1 MQAGIREFLEQG
13 IISSSRMRAIDENA
27 RALGVTSLQMM
38 ESAGRSLAEII
49 RSRNQE
55 RILILCG
62 KGNNGGDGLVAAR
75 YLQDMETTVIS
86 LGGQGLSPG
95 CAHQH
100 RALDHCSVSH
110 HRVLC
115 RDDVLPLEGC
125 FSEAG
130 VVVDALLGTGSS
142 GMLREPVAT
151 LVEFANR
158 SPGERVAADLPTPGF
173 SAQTIVAF
181 HRPKVEGSL
190 VADIGVPL
198 EAECFVGPGDLSVLR
213 RKEPDAHKGDGGEV
227 LIIGGGPYQGAPYLA
242 GLGALRAGADIVR
255 IASTVFE
262 PIPDL
267 IYERLEGRI
276 LDERHLDRILPLVRR
291 ADVVVAGNGLGDR
304 SHDLILALAPCCKK
318 AVFDA
323 DAIRKPL
330 PLADDTLFTPHA
342 GEFIRMTGNSP
353 QKDLVSRG
361 RAVRESAR
369 GCTIL
374 LKGEVDTISDGSRVR
389 FNRTGSPLMTVG
401 GTGDVLAG
409 MAGALFCH
417 LSAFDAACIAAYVNG
432 RAGMAVERVI
442 GGGMMASDLLDHIP
456 REMYPAGRSE
466 RD

>member
-1 MQAGIREFLEQG
+1 MQAGFREFLEQG
-13 IISSSRMRAIDENA
+13 IVSSSRMRVIDENA
-27 RALGVTSLQMM
+27 RSLGVTSLQMM
-38 ESAGRSLAEII
+38 ESAGRSLAEVV
-49 RSRNQE
+49 RSRNEE

-75 YLQDMETTVIS
+75 YLQDLETTVIS
-86 LGGQGLSPG
+86 LGGPGHSPE

-110 HRVLC
+110 HRILC
-115 RDDVLPLEGC
+115 RDDVLSLDGC

-130 VVVDALLGTGSS
+130 VIVDALLGIGSS
-142 GMLREPVAT
+142 GILREPAAT
-151 LVEFANR
+151 MVDLANR

-173 SAQTIVAF
+173 AARTILAF
-181 HRPKVEGSL
+181 HRPKVEGSM
-190 VADIGVPL
+190 VADIGIPL

-213 RKEPDAHKGDGGEV
+213 RKDPGAHKGAGGEV

-262 PIPDL
+262 PVPDL
-267 IYERLEGRI
+267 IYERLDGRI
-276 LDERHLDRILPLVRR
+276 LGGQHLDRILPLIRR

-304 SHDLILALAPCCKK
+304 SHDLILALAPHCKK

-323 DAIRKPL
+323 DAIRSPL

-342 GEFIRMTGNSP
+342 GEFMRMTG
-353 QKDLVSRG
+353 DLPPEDLLSRG
-361 RAVRESAR
+361 RAVRDSAR
-369 GCTIL
+369 GCTVL
-374 LKGEVDTISDGSRVR
+374 LKGRVDAISDGSRVR

-417 LSAFDAACIAAYVNG
+417 HCAFDAACIAAYVNG
-432 RAGMAVERVI
+432 RAGMAVERGI

-456 REMYPAGRSE
+456 REMYPPGRDE